1 MDKPKLVQGTQDNKG
16 KVETKKS
23 DVAKVN
29 VSGISL
35 KEAVPANQ
43 ISQREAVFLEVMK
56 VVRDEKI
63 VIGESQSFKS
73 LITENQFK
81 KIYSA
86 LMEGFRTSKIALK
99 ATDGNKQKLADNK
112 RLEIY
117 VIGLVNNW
125 MRRDKRLNGTL
136 NTKNKS

>member
-16 KVETKKS
+16 KIDAKKS
-23 DVAKVN
+23 EGAKVA
-29 VSGISL
+29 VSSI
-35 KEAVPANQ
+35 KPQDAVPANQ

-56 VVRDEKI
+56 VVREEKI
-63 VIGESQSFKS
+63 IVGESQSFKP
-73 LITENQFK
+73 LLTENQFK
-81 KIYSA
+81 KIYSG
-86 LMEGFRTSKIALK
+86 LMEGFRASKIALK

-136 NTKNKS
+136 NSKK